1 MANPAQLLHDR
12 FLSWRGA
19 QNTTA
24 STARGLNGSNWD
36 EHTLAI
42 QHLKEIEELLR
53 LLESQGRNTRV
64 PRAALPLWYQVVFA
78 YPSGWSG
85 GGTATINHEALNTL
99 EMLAERLQDVV
110 PTLNTVDGIDQI
122 IRYADAVRDVVH
134 EDDSLPAH
142 LRSHINDVIEHV
154 RRCAENYAIVGD
166 FSLQDALERL
176 SGAIMRGA
184 AGSADKSKWQKV
196 AETWVWPFVVN
207 MAAALP
213 SAGLV
218 AIGTAAAGAI

>member
-1 MANPAQLLHDR
+1 MANPAQLLLER
-12 FLSWRGA
+12 FHAWRGPNNVA
-19 QNTTA
+19 ATN
-24 STARGLNGSNWD
+24 ARSLNGANWD
-36 EHTLAI
+36 EHTQAVL
-42 QHLKEIEELLR
+42 HLKEIEELLR

-64 PRAALPLWYQVVFA
+64 PREALPSWYQVVFA
-78 YPSGWSG
+78 FPSGWSG
-85 GGTATINHEALNTL
+85 GGTATINQEAINTL

-110 PTLNTVDGIDQI
+110 PTVEPGGIEQVI
-122 IRYADAVRDVVH
+122 GYVDAVRDVLV
-134 EDDSLPAH
+134 EDASLPAQ

-154 RRCAENYAIVGD
+154 RWCAENYSIVGD

-184 AGSADKSKWQKV
+184 FSSTDKSKWQKV